1 MCWTETM
8 GFYFSLTLSCSLFL
22 FDWQVLCYLCDMP
35 RYPWA
40 ILQEFQEP
48 VCRGCVN
55 YEEGRPPYYW
65 SLIKNN
71 GDRQCCG
78 SNFIKFGSGSL
89 VMSSIFNLTP
99 SASYLFYFHLC
110 GFNFDPDPQHWWT
123 LPLCHIVCFLNT
135 VPVGICVLT
144 RELLLTGAW
153 AHRWHYWERAE
164 NEARLSHGRDI
175 QARSGPLPPT
185 QRVKLYEW

>member
-1 MCWTETM
+1 MHVLDWDM

-89 VMSSIFNLTP
+89 VMLSIFNLTP

-110 GFNFDPDPQHWWT
+110 GFVSVLGIRIRITNSWIRIQVGPGSTTT
-123 LPLCHIVCFLNT
+123 LVSLF
-135 VPVGICVLT
+135 
-144 RELLLTGAW
+144 
-153 AHRWHYWERAE
+153 RAA
-164 NEARLSHGRDI
+164 NGCPS
-175 QARSGPLPPT
+175 S
-185 QRVKLYEW
+185 